1 MKTPIEVFSDWA
13 KDGRDEK
20 MAQGHA
26 LSVNAMLDYVLN
38 KLPKAFTFID
48 AGCGNGWVVRKV
60 GDKNSCEKAI
70 GIDGSKSMIEKAK
83 SLDKQNDYYCK
94 NLMNWTPS
102 QKVDC
107 VFSME
112 VFYYVEKPNLL
123 IDNIFSNWLKKNG
136 RLIMG
141 IDYYTENKSSQGW
154 QSDCGI
160 SVMTRLTESQ
170 WIENFKLS
178 GFEEVHSWR
187 QGERKNWSGTLIVT
201 GKKTSN

>member
-70 GIDGSKSMIEKAK
+70 GIDGSKSML
-83 SLDKQNDYYCK
+83 SL
-94 NLMNWTPS
+94 
-102 QKVDC
+102 
-107 VFSME
+107 
-112 VFYYVEKPNLL
+112 
-123 IDNIFSNWLKKNG
+123 IHI
-136 RLIMG
+136 
-141 IDYYTENKSSQGW
+141 
-154 QSDCGI
+154 
-160 SVMTRLTESQ
+160 
-170 WIENFKLS
+170 
-178 GFEEVHSWR
+178 
-187 QGERKNWSGTLIVT
+187 
-201 GKKTSN
+201 